1 MLSSGSGRSK
11 PCPVADNSVDL
22 IISNCV
28 INLSPDKGRVFRE
41 AYRVL
46 KPGGLLMVSDIV
58 LTRESR
64 NQCVLR
70 WKPMPAVSRVRA

>member
-1 MLSSGSGRSK
+1 MTHEMLMQARENVKKSGATTLKYRLGEIEAL
-11 PCPVADNSVDL
+11 PVADNSVDL

-46 KPGGLLMVSDIV
+46 KPGDCSWFQILS
-58 LTRESR
+58 
-64 NQCVLR
+64 
-70 WKPMPAVSRVRA
+70 